1 MAKQGLLQ
9 KGKVGLTFEKKKK
22 NQSIYL
28 MRKKIEKPYALNR

>member
-22 NQSIYL
+22 KSVNIL
-28 MRKKIEKPYALNR
+28 NEKKNRKTICPQ